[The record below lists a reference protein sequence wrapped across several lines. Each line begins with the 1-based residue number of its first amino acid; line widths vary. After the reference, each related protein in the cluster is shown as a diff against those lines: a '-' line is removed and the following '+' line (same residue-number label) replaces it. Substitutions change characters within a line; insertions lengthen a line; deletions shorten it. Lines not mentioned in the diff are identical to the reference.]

1 MSKKDFEDLLKK
13 HESKPDEKEI
23 DWESQKREWLDFI
36 EQFYKSLETWLSPY
50 KEQGTVSYTY
60 KDLELTEEY
69 IGTYNVKVM
78 TVDFAG
84 QKLTLEP
91 IGTLLIGT
99 KGRID
104 MEGVK
109 GSVQFILA
117 DKNSKG
123 MKVSVSISMDGEKP
137 KEKEPRKAPDW
148 TWKIVLRES
157 RKVSFVEF
165 NEENFFDALMEIVNG

>member
-13 HESKPDEKEI
+13 HESKSEEKEI
-23 DWESQKREWLDFI
+23 DWQSQKDEWLAFI
-36 EQFYKSLETWLSPY
+36 DQFYKALEQWLSPY
-50 KEQGTVSYTY
+50 KEQGTVSYSY
-60 KDLELTEEY
+60 KDLQLTEEY
-69 IGTYNVKVM
+69 IGTYTVKVM

-84 QKLTLEP
+84 QKITFEP

-109 GSVQFILA
+109 GRVQFILA
-117 DKNSKG
+117 DKDSKG
-123 MKVSVSISMDGEKP
+123 MKVSVSISIDGEKP
-137 KEKEPRKAPDW
+137 KEKKNQKTPDW

>member
-13 HESKPDEKEI
+13 HESKSEEKEI
-23 DWESQKREWLDFI
+23 DWQSQKDEWLAFI
-36 EQFYKSLETWLSPY
+36 DQFYNTLEQWLSPY
-50 KEQGTVSYTY
+50 KEQGAVSYSY
-60 KDLELTEEY
+60 KDLQLTEEY
-69 IGTYNVKVM
+69 IGTYTVKVM

-84 QKLTLEP
+84 QRLTFEP

-109 GSVQFILA
+109 GRVQFILA
-117 DKNSKG
+117 DKDSKG
-123 MKVSVSISMDGEKP
+123 MKVSVSISIDGEKQ
-137 KEKEPRKAPDW
+137 KEKKNQKTPDW

>member
-1 MSKKDFEDLLKK
+1 MSKKDFEDLLNK
-13 HESKPDEKEI
+13 HESRPEEKEI
-23 DWESQKREWLDFI
+23 DWESQKDEWLEFI
-36 EQFYKSLETWLSPY
+36 DQFYASLEQWFSPY

-60 KDLELTEEY
+60 KNAQLTEEF
-69 IGTYNVKVM
+69 IGTYSVRVM

-84 QKLTLEP
+84 QKLTFEP
-91 IGTLLIGT
+91 VGTLLIGT

-109 GSVQFILA
+109 GRVQFILA

-123 MKVSVSISMDGEKP
+123 MKVSVSISIDGDKP
-137 KEKEPRKAPDW
+137 KAKEPKKTPEW

-157 RKVSFVEF
+157 RKVSFVDF

>member
-13 HESKPDEKEI
+13 HDRKSEEKEI
-23 DWESQKREWLDFI
+23 NWQSQKTEWLGFI
-36 EQFYKSLETWLSPY
+36 EQFYSSLESWLTPY
-50 KEQGTVSYTY
+50 KKQGTVSYAY
-60 KDLELTEEY
+60 KDLELTEEH
-69 IGTYNVKVM
+69 IGTYSVKVM

-104 MEGVK
+104 MVGVK
-109 GSVQFILA
+109 GRVQFILA

-123 MKVSVSISMDGEKP
+123 MKVSASISIGGEKP
-137 KEKEPRKAPDW
+137 KDKEPQKAPEW

-165 NEENFFDALMEIVNG
+165 TEENFFDALMEIVNG